1 MENQKM
7 IKEIPKD
14 FDDNYEKLYMENED
28 ILKDKKVKGDDIDT
42 KFFND
47 IQKKEDILLEN
58 ESKPLSKGREEN

>member
-1 MENQKM
+1 M
-7 IKEIPKD
+7 IQEIPKD